1 MSSLEVIA
9 PSRCIGLG
17 REVVEHMEGG
27 VSVRARAEARYRVE
41 SGDKPEILYA
51 PEDIDAVIDT
61 LLVDQGGPIRETLA
75 QIHSLERE
83 VLPSGYPDHELMV
96 GVDKDLQVGILSFM
110 DGSGN
115 SVTLGAPEGRN
126 DPVYYIQ
133 GHMTEFP
140 ACSEIPISLVRQA
153 AREFI
158 SSGGQRP
165 ACVKWQPL
173 TSW

>member
-1 MSSLEVIA
+1 
-9 PSRCIGLG
+9 
-17 REVVEHMEGG
+17 MEGG
-27 VSVRARAEARYRVE
+27 VNVRARAEARYRVE

-51 PEDIDAVIDT
+51 PEDIDPVIDK
-61 LLVDQGGPIRETLA
+61 LLVDQSGPIRETLA

-96 GVDKDLQVGILSFM
+96 GVDRDLQVGVLSFM

-126 DPVYYIQ
+126 DPAYYIQ

-165 ACVKWQPL
+165 ACVNWQPL